1 MTKETQPILVT
12 RGEELYK
19 NCEWFTYNSIYGW
32 HVQGIWPEVS
42 GGNDINAVDRAK
54 TIDVLVTGD
63 DYSGLKLF
71 RYPSYMPL

>member
-1 MTKETQPILVT
+1 MVT
-12 RGEELYK
+12 RGEEQYK
-19 NCEWFTYNSIYGW
+19 NCEWHTYNSIYGW

-54 TIDVLVTGD
+54 TINVLVTGD